1 MKQILFL
8 SCMLIAIAGISQTV
22 NNKLN
27 FQKGQKLE
35 MQLDINTT
43 STTSMGETVV
53 NASFNRIFDV
63 EDVANGN
70 ATIEHKV
77 KRIQF
82 KVESMMGNQNFDS
95 DNEKD
100 AKGPAG
106 KSFEKSLKEK
116 YTMTL
121 DPTGTVVSVKQDEV
135 PPVDGSKSEGD
146 DMTSVFMAQ
155 VGAGMHMPEVGEKS
169 LFSILPS
176 HAISKGE
183 GWTDTSNNMKQAF
196 VVSDITDNDIV
207 IAYTTDGTVKKT
219 QKIMGMDVLIN
230 SKDATTGKITLDRK
244 TGLLKEKTGVTNSDG
259 TMEVMGQS
267 LPLTTKITTSIV
279 VK

>member
-8 SCMLIAIAGISQTV
+8 SCMLIAIAGLSQTV

-35 MQLDINTT
+35 MQLDVNTT

-63 EDVANGN
+63 EDVVNGN
-70 ATIEHKV
+70 ATIEHKI

-100 AKGPAG
+100 AKGPAS
-106 KSFEKSLKEK
+106 KPFEKSLKEK

-121 DPTGTVVSVKQDEV
+121 DPTGTVLSVKQDEA
-135 PPVDGSKSEGD
+135 PPADAKPEGD
-146 DMTSVFMAQ
+146 DMTSVFMSQ
-155 VGAGMHMPEVGEKS
+155 IGAGMRMPDVGDKS

-176 HAISKGE
+176 HAVAKGE
-183 GWTDTSNNMKQAF
+183 GWTDTSNNMKQVF
-196 VVSDITDNDIV
+196 VVSDITDKDIV
-207 IAYTTDGTVKKT
+207 IAYTSDATVHKT
-219 QKIMGMDVLIN
+219 QKIMGMDILVN

-244 TGLLKEKTGVTNSDG
+244 TGLLKEKTGVTDSDG
-259 TMEVMGQS
+259 TMEVMGQTI
-267 LPLTTKITTSIV
+267 PITTKVTTNIL